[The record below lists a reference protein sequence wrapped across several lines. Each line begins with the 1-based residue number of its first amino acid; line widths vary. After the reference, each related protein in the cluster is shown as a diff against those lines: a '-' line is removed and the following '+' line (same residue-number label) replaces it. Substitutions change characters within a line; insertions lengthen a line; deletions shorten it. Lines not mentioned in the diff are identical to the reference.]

1 MKIIGGI
8 KKEIILDDNDVIII
22 SSMKGNK
29 VKLQV
34 SCNSGSLQIDDLPI
48 EKIKNIQEEEIAI
61 EAMKKYQKEKLQK

>member
-8 KKEIILDDNDVIII
+8 KKEIILEDNDVIII

-61 EAMKKYQKEKLQK
+61 EAMKKYQKVKLQK

>member
-8 KKEIILDDNDVIII
+8 KKEIILEDNDVIII